1 MAEPTDTTDT
11 QELTT
16 RLHALDPHLT
26 YLKLAFIAEQY
37 TELATQAAHKAW
49 SHVDYLAR
57 LIEGEA
63 HLRHDRATQ
72 SRIRLA
78 RFPVIKT
85 LEQFRWDWPTR
96 MNRLQ
101 VQHHFRLEFIK
112 AKANLI
118 LLGGVGLGK
127 THLATALGY
136 TACLQGYSVLFVS
149 AIDVIN
155 TLAAAK
161 GAGRLKPE
169 LKKYT
174 KPALLI
180 LDELGYLPID
190 KTGADL
196 LFQVISLRYEQ
207 GAIVITS
214 NRAFKE
220 WPKIFNND
228 STLTSA
234 ILDRLL
240 HHADTVIIEGKSFRM
255 KDRIES

>member
-1 MAEPTDTTDT
+1 MSDSTNTPPTTTPSGDV
-11 QELTT
+11 E
-16 RLHALDPHLT
+16 HHLT
-26 YLKLAFIAEQY
+26 YLKLAFMAQHY
-37 TELATQAAHKAW
+37 AELATQAAHKMW
-49 SHVDYLAR
+49 PHVDYLAR
-57 LIEGEA
+57 LVEGEA
-63 HLRHDRATQ
+63 HLRRDRATQ

-96 MNRLQ
+96 INRLQ
-101 VQHHFRLEFIK
+101 VQNHFRLAFIQD
-112 AKANLI
+112 KANLI

-136 TACLQGYSVLFVS
+136 TACLQGYSVLFAS
-149 AIDVIN
+149 AIAVIN

-161 GAGRLKPE
+161 NAGRLKAE

-190 KTGADL
+190 KAGADL

-214 NRAFKE
+214 NRAFKD

-228 STLTSA
+228 STLTAA

-240 HHADTVIIEGKSFRM
+240 HHAETIVIEGKSFRM
-255 KDRIES
+255 KDQIEG

>member
-1 MAEPTDTTDT
+1 MAESTNTARPTTPSGDV
-11 QELTT
+11 E
-16 RLHALDPHLT
+16 HHLT
-26 YLKLAFIAEQY
+26 YLKLAFMAQHY
-37 TELATQAAHKAW
+37 AALATQAAQKMW
-49 SHVDYLAR
+49 PHVDYLAR
-57 LIEGEA
+57 LVEGEA
-63 HLRHDRATQ
+63 HLRRDRATQ

-78 RFPVIKT
+78 RFPVLKT

-96 MNRLQ
+96 LNRLQ
-101 VQHHFRLEFIK
+101 VQHHFHLEFIK

-118 LLGGVGLGK
+118 FLGGVGLGK

-136 TACLQGYSVLFVS
+136 AACLQGYAVLFAS

-161 GAGRLKPE
+161 NAGRLKVE

-190 KTGADL
+190 KAGADL

-228 STLTSA
+228 STLTAA

-240 HHADTVIIEGKSFRM
+240 HHAETIIIEGKSFRM
-255 KDRIES
+255 KDQIEG

>member
-1 MAEPTDTTDT
+1 MSTSTHTQPAPTPSGDV
-11 QELTT
+11 E
-16 RLHALDPHLT
+16 HHLT
-26 YLKLAFIAEQY
+26 YLKLAFIAQHY
-37 TELATQAAHKAW
+37 AELASQAAQQVW

-57 LIEGEA
+57 LAEGEA
-63 HLRHDRATQ
+63 QWRRDRATK

-96 MNRLQ
+96 INRLQ
-101 VQHHFRLEFIK
+101 VQNHFRLEFIQ
-112 AKANLI
+112 AQANLI
-118 LLGGVGLGK
+118 FLGGVGLGK

-136 TACLQGYSVLFVS
+136 TACLQGYSVLFTS

-161 GAGRLKPE
+161 NAGRLKAE

-196 LFQVISLRYEQ
+196 LFQIISLRYEQ

-228 STLTSA
+228 STLTAA

-240 HHADTVIIEGKSFRM
+240 HHAETVIIEGKSFRM
-255 KDRIES
+255 KDQIEG

>member
-1 MAEPTDTTDT
+1 MSENSNTQPMPTPSGDV
-11 QELTT
+11 E
-16 RLHALDPHLT
+16 HHLA
-26 YLKLAFIAEQY
+26 YLKLSFMAQHYA
-37 TELATQAAHKAW
+37 ELATQAAHKMW
-49 SHVDYLAR
+49 PHVDYLAR
-57 LIEGEA
+57 LVEGEA
-63 HLRHDRATQ
+63 DVRHDRATK

-85 LEQFRWDWPTR
+85 VDQFRWDWPTR
-96 MNRLQ
+96 INRLQ
-101 VQHHFRLEFIK
+101 VQNHFHLAFIQD
-112 AKANLI
+112 KANLI
-118 LLGGVGLGK
+118 FLGGVGLGK

-136 TACLQGYSVLFVS
+136 AACLKGYSVLFAS

-155 TLAAAK
+155 TLAAARS
-161 GAGRLKPE
+161 AGRLKQA
-169 LKKYT
+169 LKPYT

-190 KTGADL
+190 KAGADL

-207 GAIVITS
+207 GAIIITS

-228 STLTSA
+228 STLTAA

-255 KDRIES
+255 KDQLES

>member
-1 MAEPTDTTDT
+1 MAASHHTPSVTTPSSDV
-11 QELTT
+11 E
-16 RLHALDPHLT
+16 PHLT
-26 YLKLAFIAEQY
+26 YLKLAFIAQHY
-37 TELATQAAHKAW
+37 APLATQAAQHTW
-49 SHVDYLAR
+49 SHVAYLAR
-57 LIEGEA
+57 LLEGEA
-63 HLRHDRATQ
+63 NVRKDRATK

-78 RFPVIKT
+78 RFPVLKT

-96 MNRLQ
+96 INRLQ
-101 VQHHFRLEFIK
+101 GQNHFHLEFIK

-136 TACLQGYSVLFVS
+136 TACLQGYSVLFAS

-161 GAGRLKPE
+161 NAGRLKAE

-190 KTGADL
+190 KMGADL

-228 STLTSA
+228 STLTAA

-240 HHADTVIIEGKSFRM
+240 HHAETIIIEGKSFRM
-255 KDRIES
+255 KDQIDG